1 MIDNLKS
8 TITPTW
14 CPGCH
19 DFIMYLGVEQALKQ
33 LDIPKEKIVI
43 VYDIGCMGN
52 MADFFKTYALH
63 GLHGRCVPTA
73 VGIKIANP
81 ELTVIAIGGD
91 GGLYGEGL
99 NHLISYARSN
109 VDISVFVANNLL
121 YSLTTGQ
128 ASPTTPKGSVTKST
142 PLGVIGVP
150 IDPVPL
156 LNTVN
161 PEVKAV
167 SVDGHNPPEV
177 ITAFKESILHPGF
190 SLVDCRQI
198 CMTFGKQLSS

>member
-1 MIDNLKS
+1 MNDNLKS